1 MKQIAISEAK
11 VDPSYAQV
19 EARKLSCAR
28 LLEDHPSLEMGAR
41 FKFNRLTLQV
51 PTDYNVGF
59 NYCDKSDAKVS
70 SVEEAMTRIAAI
82 AKSDPRLRVI
92 EISGSGDALASRL
105 TFDILRKVQ
114 EAYPY
119 FTTCVATNGLLL
131 PKKLGHLK
139 ELGVNAIKVT
149 VNAVDAEVGSK
160 IYSFIR
166 LSGRTLRG
174 KEAFEVLSLNQ
185 LEGIRNAAD
194 AGMLVEVTA
203 VFIPGVNAEHLE
215 EVARTVRTL
224 GAYVMNVAPLEPVG
238 RFSGHSVPLVD
249 EVELAK
255 RRCEEIYLSSDWM
268 LTASAEVMD
277 CLFGEE
283 VPLMLNR

>member
-1 MKQIAISEAK
+1 MTQIAISGAK
-11 VDPSYAQV
+11 TCPSYAQL

-28 LLEDHPSLEMGAR
+28 LLEDHPSPWTGAR

-51 PTDYNVGF
+51 PSDHNVGF
-59 NYCDKSDAKVS
+59 NYCDKSYTKVS
-70 SVEEAMTRIAAI
+70 NLKEAMARIDAA

-92 EISGSGDALASRL
+92 ELSGLGDALASRL
-105 TFDILRKVQ
+105 TFDILHQIK

-119 FTTCVATNGLLL
+119 FTTCVETNGLLL
-131 PKKLGHLK
+131 PKKLARLQ

-149 VNAVDAEVGSK
+149 VNAVDVEVGSK
-160 IYSFIR
+160 IYSFVR

-203 VFIPGVNAEHLE
+203 VYIPGVNAGHLE

-224 GAYVMNVAPLEPVG
+224 GAYVMNVVPLEPVG
-238 RFSGHSVPLVD
+238 RFAGHVVPSVA

-255 RRCEEIYLSSDWM
+255 RRCEEIYLSSDWI

-277 CLFGEE
+277 CLFGED
-283 VPLMLNR
+283 VPLVLNR

>member
-28 LLEDHPSLEMGAR
+28 LLEDHPSLEMGTR
-41 FKFNRLTLQV
+41 FKFNRLNLNV
-51 PTDYNVGF
+51 ATDYNVGF
-59 NYCDKSDAKVS
+59 NYCDKSAAKVS
-70 SVEEAMTRIAAI
+70 TVKEAMTHIDAA

-92 EISGSGDALASRL
+92 EISGSGDALASHL

-203 VFIPGVNAEHLE
+203 VYIPDVNAEHLE

-224 GAYVMNVAPLEPVG
+224 GAYVMNVAPLEPSG
-238 RFSGHSVPLVD
+238 RFAGHAVPSVD

-268 LTASAEVMD
+268 LTASSEVMD